1 MIGKFVE
8 YEGAL
13 GMIDALHETPMGNL
27 WGFVWSTPDKWVGQL
42 VQNPEKLRVLDGEEA
57 ILALESAKRY
67 FDLEVGSLERRIEMH
82 YEIDNEQRLQELLAE
97 AKRWRDALK
106 K

>member
-1 MIGKFVE
+1 M
-8 YEGAL
+8 
-13 GMIDALHETPMGNL
+13 
-27 WGFVWSTPDKWVGQL
+27 
-42 VQNPEKLRVLDGEEA
+42 QNPEKLRVLDGEEA